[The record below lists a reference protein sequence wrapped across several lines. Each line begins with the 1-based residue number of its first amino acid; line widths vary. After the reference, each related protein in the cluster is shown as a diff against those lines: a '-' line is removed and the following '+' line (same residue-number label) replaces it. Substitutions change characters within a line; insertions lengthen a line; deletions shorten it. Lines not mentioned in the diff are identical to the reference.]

1 MFDLKPYGA
10 FIENTI
16 RPLLEEIRLILS
28 DLEDKGIKIDESR
41 IESLIKR
48 IANYNF
54 KVILTQ
60 SITGVIL
67 CGLICLTVWK
77 TLQ

>member
-48 IANYNF
+48 IANYHF